1 MFTSDNTYFFF
12 LLGGQLL
19 YNIVVI
25 SAVHQHGSAIDINM
39 SPALEPSSHL
49 PPQPT
54 SLDCHKTLALSSL
67 HHTANSH
74 WLSDR
79 N

>member
-1 MFTSDNTYFFF
+1 M
-12 LLGGQLL
+12 
-19 YNIVVI
+19 VI
-25 SAVHQHGSAIDINM
+25 SAVYQHGSAIGIRM
-39 SPALEPSSHL
+39 SHALEPSSHL